1 MDLPAILAIIG
12 GIALL
17 VGVLG
22 GGVEAKEIKIPSIS
36 RQARNLATILGV
48 VLIGISILTYFLKP
62 LNAQGVDIPI
72 PPSTDIALTS
82 TEALQINQKA
92 ICGVLQLDAIRPS
105 AILENETREYR
116 LIGAGFCED
125 TSISIATGA
134 FVGNDPAKSANGL
147 PIEVSSDGT
156 WLTVYIYTIFAP
168 DQNSV
173 EVTVRNPDGN
183 SASLLVNYQ
192 R

>member
-1 MDLPAILAIIG
+1 MDLPAILALIG

-17 VGVLG
+17 VGILG

-36 RQARNLATILGV
+36 RQTRNLSTILGI
-48 VLIGISILTYFLKP
+48 VLIGISVFTYLLKP
-62 LNAQGVDIPI
+62 LNAQGVNTPT
-72 PPSTDIALTS
+72 PAPTDIALTS
-82 TEALQINQKA
+82 TEASQINQKA
-92 ICGVLQLDAIRPS
+92 LCGILKLDAVRPS
-105 AILENETREYR
+105 AILENETREYK

-134 FVGNDPAKSANGL
+134 FVGNDLQNPANGL
-147 PIEVSSDGT
+147 PIEVASDGT
-156 WLTVYIYTIFAP
+156 WLTVYIYTISAP
-168 DQNSV
+168 DQIGV
-173 EVTVRNPDGN
+173 EITFKNPDGN